1 MKGTNTNV
9 TVDIKLDV
17 RIVRPDNGVVSLENI
32 VNKDPKTQE
41 RDA

>member
-17 RIVRPDNGVVSLENI
+17 RIVRPDNGVESLENI